1 MEVAQE
7 NQSHD
12 RLMEEGKID
21 SVANRRQAILAG
33 LSSITPIADVADFN
47 SVISEVNSIAKFY
60 NGMHLYAWMTSWL
73 VL

>member
-33 LSSITPIADVADFN
+33 LSSITPIIAL
-47 SVISEVNSIAKFY
+47 SVK
-60 NGMHLYAWMTSWL
+60 
-73 VL
+73 